1 MGGSISLLVTGKGV
15 YAEQEDGPA
24 EVANTCQLSQP
35 PVIYRILLPV
45 CRHKTL
51 WPLKPLVEGSSP
63 SGRTRL
69 FLLRYRRESGIYFPL
84 FLYL

>member
-35 PVIYRILLPV
+35 PVIYQI
-45 CRHKTL
+45 
-51 WPLKPLVEGSSP
+51 
-63 SGRTRL
+63 
-69 FLLRYRRESGIYFPL
+69 
-84 FLYL
+84 

>member
-1 MGGSISLLVTGKGV
+1 MWIIFLIIFDTGQSTHHPNNKKPS
-15 YAEQEDGPA
+15 APII
-24 EVANTCQLSQP
+24 TRQLSQP

-63 SGRTRL
+63 SGRT
-69 FLLRYRRESGIYFPL
+69 
-84 FLYL
+84 